1 VYLGKCLRCLFV
13 GILVSLA
20 GAARAADPWVVYK
33 GGDGPGK
40 GKHVVLVSGDEEY
53 RSEETLPQLG
63 KILAKR
69 HGFTCTVLFA
79 IDPKDGTINPD
90 VNNNIPGLEAL
101 DKADL
106 MVLFTRLR
114 NLPDEQMKHI
124 VDYVESGRPVVGLRT
139 ATHAFANDSSKVYG
153 RYGWQSKEW
162 PGGFGRHV
170 LGETWVSHHGNHGS
184 QSTRG
189 LIAPEAEGHPIL
201 RGIRD
206 GDIWGP
212 TDVYGV
218 HLPDDCKPLVL
229 GQVLQGMKPT
239 DPPVADKKNDPMM
252 PVAWTRPYTGERG
265 KTARTFT
272 TTMGAA
278 PDFAGEGLR
287 RLVVNAC
294 YWAVGLEDKIPAKT
308 DVDLVGEFKPT
319 PFGFKGSKKGVKPS
333 DHAEATAAGLAGHI
347 EAVTGKPEYRE
358 SRWGILVSDLQSGD
372 TVYERDADRLYAP
385 ASVTKLYSCGAA
397 LVAVGARHT
406 FETPVYARGEISRGR
421 LRGDLVLVAQGD
433 LCLGGRTDAQGRL
446 AFRDVDHIYA
456 GFLAGKAALTD
467 TDPLA
472 GLAALAQQVKSAGI
486 DRIEGEILIDDR
498 LFAHAQG
505 SGSGPGLLTPIIVND
520 NLVDVTLTPADTAGQ
535 PAVAVLR
542 PQTPWVQVDVQVETV
557 SRGRGRVRV
566 EHVGPQRWVI
576 RGRLPAGG
584 KPMVCTCHVDDPAGF
599 ARALFI
605 DCLRRA
611 GVFVAA
617 SALQAPEAPLPEK
630 ESYAR
635 LKRVA
640 AYTSPP
646 LSEYLK
652 VTLKVSHNL
661 YAGTLPLLLA
671 VKEGKRTL
679 AEGMRVQ
686 RKVLA
691 DLGVDVAGISL
702 ESGAGGGNGDRV
714 TPRATVQLLRALA
727 KRPDSATFKAA
738 LPVLG
743 VDGTLADVLPADS
756 PARGKAW
763 AKTGTYGDSDLLN
776 DRVLLR
782 SKALAGVVT
791 TRSGRELAFA
801 IFVNEVPQPP
811 GLDVPREGKVL
822 AQLCEILYQYAP

>member
-1 VYLGKCLRCLFV
+1 M
-13 GILVSLA
+13 LVSLA
-20 GAARAADPWVVYK
+20 GTARAADPWVVYK

-53 RSEETLPQLG
+53 RSEETLPQLA

-79 IDPKDGTINPD
+79 IDPRDGTINPD

-124 VDYVESGRPVVGLRT
+124 VNYVESGRPIVGLRT
-139 ATHAFANDSSKVYG
+139 ATHAFANDSSKVHG

-170 LGETWVSHHGNHGS
+170 LGETWVSHHGDHGS

-189 LIAPEAEGHPIL
+189 LIAKGAERHPIL

-218 HLPDDCKPLVL
+218 HLPDDCKPLIL

-239 DPPVADKKNDPMM
+239 DPPATGKKNDPMM
-252 PVAWTRPYTGERG
+252 PIAWTRPYATEHG

-278 PDFAGEGLR
+278 SDFASEGLR
-287 RLVVNAC
+287 RLIANAC
-294 YWAVGLEDKIPAKT
+294 YWAVGLEDKIPERT
-308 DVDLVGEFKPT
+308 DVDLIGEFKPT
-319 PFGFKGSKKGVKPS
+319 RFGFQKFKEGVWPS
-333 DHAEATAAGLAGHI
+333 DHADGDLRSHVEGVIGSSA
-347 EAVTGKPEYRE
+347 YRE
-358 SRWGILVSDLQSGD
+358 SRWGILVSDLQNGNI
-372 TVYERDADRLYAP
+372 VYERDADRLYAP

-397 LVAVGARHT
+397 LVGLGADYT
-406 FETPVYARGEISRGR
+406 FETPVYARGEISGGR
-421 LRGDLVLVAQGD
+421 LRGDLVLLAQGD
-433 LCLGGRTDAQGRL
+433 LCLGGRTDAHGRL

-456 GFLAGKAALTD
+456 GYLAGKAALTD

-472 GLAALAQQVKSAGI
+472 GLAALAQQIKAAGI
-486 DRIEGEILIDDR
+486 ERIDGEVLIDDR
-498 LFAHAQG
+498 RFAHAQG
-505 SGSGPGLLTPIIVND
+505 SGSGPGLLTPIVVND
-520 NLVDVTLTPADTAGQ
+520 NLVDVTLTPADRPGQ
-535 PAVAVLR
+535 PATALLR
-542 PQTPWVQVDVQVETV
+542 PQTAWVQLDVQVETV
-557 SRGRGRVRV
+557 SSGRGRAQV
-566 EHVGPQRWVI
+566 EHVGPQRWVV
-576 RGRLPAGG
+576 RGRVPVGG
-584 KPMVCTCHVDDPAGF
+584 KPMVCTAHVDDPTGF

-617 SALQAPEAPLPEK
+617 SALQRPQAELPEK

-640 AYTSPP
+640 VYTSPP

-671 VKEGKRTL
+671 LQEGKRTL
-679 AEGMRVQ
+679 ADGMHVQ

-691 DLGVDVAGISL
+691 ELGVDVGSISL

-727 KRPDSATFKAA
+727 RRPDFAGFKAG

-763 AKTGTYGDSDLLN
+763 AKTGTYGDVDLLN

-782 SKALAGVVT
+782 SKALAGVLC
-791 TRSGRELAFA
+791 TRSGRELVFA
-801 IFVNEVPQPP
+801 MFVNEVPQPV
-811 GLDVPREGKVL
+811 GVDVPREGKVL
-822 AQLCEILYQYAP
+822 AHLCEALYEHAP